1 MLMRALV
8 TTEKGGPEV
17 LRIEERSAPEPRR
30 GQVRIAVRAAG
41 VNFAD
46 ILARVGLYPDAPKL
60 PAVVGYEVA
69 GELESVG
76 EGVDSG
82 LSPGDRVV
90 AGTRF
95 NGYAELA
102 VADARAVVP
111 LPEGWSFEEG
121 AAMPVNYATAYGCLV
136 RYGSLRQG
144 ERVLVQAA
152 AGGVG
157 IAATQIAKIVGAEV
171 FGTASARK
179 HDAVRQNGVDHPIDY
194 RTEDFA
200 KAVRRIAGSAHPLDL
215 ALDAIG
221 GRSFKKGYDLLR
233 AGGRLVVFGASA
245 FLEGGKRNL
254 PTAAK
259 TLAQTPI
266 FHPLQLMPSSRA
278 VIGFNLLRLMDEG
291 RIDDLM
297 APVNEWARAGRLRP
311 IVAES
316 FPLERGGEAHR
327 YLQEGS
333 NIGKVVL
340 TT

>member
-1 MLMRALV
+1 VKALV
-8 TTEKGGPEV
+8 TTGKGGPEV
-17 LRIEERSAPEPRR
+17 LKIEERPAPEPRP
-30 GQVRIAVRAAG
+30 GQVRIAVRAAD

-69 GELESVG
+69 GEIESVG

-136 RYGSLRQG
+136 RYGSLREG
-144 ERVLVQAA
+144 ERILVQAA

-179 HDAVRQNGVDHPIDY
+179 HEAPAPRPEQQRDRP
-194 RTEDFA
+194 
-200 KAVRRIAGSAHPLDL
+200 
-215 ALDAIG
+215 G
-221 GRSFKKGYDLLR
+221 GGLLR
-233 AGGRLVVFGASA
+233 SLLNGRCPQSSLSFLIPAVGQWPAWSIGCVSPCSAQSAGMLSGW
-245 FLEGGKRNL
+245 
-254 PTAAK
+254 
-259 TLAQTPI
+259 
-266 FHPLQLMPSSRA
+266 SS
-278 VIGFNLLRLMDEG
+278 I
-291 RIDDLM
+291 
-297 APVNEWARAGRLRP
+297 P
-311 IVAES
+311 
-316 FPLERGGEAHR
+316 
-327 YLQEGS
+327 
-333 NIGKVVL
+333 
-340 TT
+340 